1 MEKLGGFFS
10 PIFRVHHIAYE
21 ILVLRPGIE
30 LTAPAMEM
38 HFLSL
43 AVSSLRW
50 GTWGLHCVT
59 WGLLAAVHRL

>member
-43 AVSSLRW
+43 AVSSLR
-50 GTWGLHCVT
+50 
-59 WGLLAAVHRL
+59 